1 MNDKPNIF
9 KIYLQLMKLR
19 VVILLQVTAICA
31 ILAHDLMVRS
41 DSISGDRTW
50 IDTFEACIVTIVG
63 GTLAA
68 GGSNAINMVYDR
80 DIDPGMSRTR
90 TRPIPNGW
98 ISPRHALLF
107 GITIAIIGSAVFL
120 PFHWKAA
127 FWSMFSVLFYVFVY
141 TIWLKRRTPQ
151 NIVIGGIAGS
161 TPPLIG
167 WIVAASANIPDNMNP
182 IDLASPIP
190 WMLFFLIFAWT
201 PPHFWALALY
211 RSGEYKKVGVP
222 MMPDVKGA
230 NRTLMESKFYCIL
243 LFFIGSVPC
252 FWPEYGLPLAWAF
265 ISGFLTLWYSISVWR
280 IDPNEELDS
289 NGRMP
294 LAFASFMRSLGYLAW
309 MFIAFVYIAAVPT
322 EDVWYY
328 SAGFIL
334 AVPIVNIFAIKWKD
348 SAKSKNR
355 KVLNAE

>member
-1 MNDKPNIF
+1 MNDKPGLF
-9 KIYLQLMKLR
+9 TIYLQLMKLR
-19 VVILLQVTAICA
+19 VVVLLQITAICA
-31 ILAHDLMVRS
+31 IIAHDLMVRS

-50 IDTFEACIVTIVG
+50 LDTLQACLVTLLG

-98 ISPRHALLF
+98 ISPNHSLIFGIVMALL
-107 GITIAIIGSAVFL
+107 GSAVFI

-127 FWSMFSVLFYVFVY
+127 FWSLFSVLFYVFIY

-161 TPPLIG
+161 TPPVIG

-182 IDLASPIP
+182 FDLGSPIP

-211 RSGEYKKVGVP
+211 RSGEYGKVGIP
-222 MMPDVKGA
+222 MLPDVKGA
-230 NRTLMESKFYCIL
+230 ERTLKESKFYCIL
-243 LFFIGSVPC
+243 LFLIGSVPC

-265 ISGFLTLWYSISVWR
+265 ISGFLTLWYSMSVWK
-280 IDPNEELDS
+280 IDPNEELDA

-309 MFIAFVYIAAVPT
+309 MFISFVYIVAVPS
-322 EDVWYY
+322 EHIWYY
-328 SAGFIL
+328 TIGFIL
-334 AVPIVNIFAIKWKD
+334 AVPIANMFVINWKN
-348 SAKSKNR
+348 SNSQR

>member
-1 MNDKPNIF
+1 MNEKPSLF
-9 KIYLQLMKLR
+9 KIYVHLMKLR
-19 VVILLQVTAICA
+19 VVILLQITAICA
-31 ILAHDLMVRS
+31 IIAHDLMVRS
-41 DSISGDRTW
+41 DAISGDRSW
-50 IDTFEACIVTIVG
+50 LDTLEACVITLVG

-98 ISPRHALLF
+98 ISPRHSLIF
-107 GITIAIIGSAVFL
+107 GISIALIGSAVFL

-161 TPPLIG
+161 TPPVIG
-167 WIVAASANIPDNMNP
+167 WIVAATASVPNNMNP
-182 IDLASPIP
+182 FDLGSPIP
-190 WMLFFLIFAWT
+190 WMLFLLIFAWT

-211 RSGEYKKVGVP
+211 RSGEYGKVGVP
-222 MMPDVKGA
+222 MMPDVKGPE
-230 NRTLMESKFYCIL
+230 RTLTESKVYCVIL
-243 LFFIGSVPC
+243 LLIGAVPI
-252 FWPEYGLPLAWAF
+252 FWPGSGLPLAWAF
-265 ISGFLTLWYSISVWR
+265 VAGLLTVWYSISVWR
-280 IDPNEELDS
+280 IDPKEELDA

-309 MFIAFVYIAAVPT
+309 MFIAFVYVVAVPSQH
-322 EDVWYY
+322 VWYF
-328 SAGFIL
+328 AVGFIL
-334 AVPIVNIFAIKWKD
+334 LVPIVNNLLVNWKQT
-348 SAKSKNR
+348 AGKNR

>member
-1 MNDKPNIF
+1 MNNRPGTLQ
-9 KIYLQLMKLR
+9 IYFQLMKLR
-19 VVILLQVTAICA
+19 VVILLQITALCA
-31 ILAHDLMVRS
+31 IIAHDLMVRS
-41 DSISGDRTW
+41 ESIPGDRTW
-50 IDTFEACIVTIVG
+50 FDTLESCIVTLVG
-63 GTLAA
+63 GTMAA
-68 GGSNAINMVYDR
+68 GGSNAINMVYDK

-98 ISPRHALLF
+98 ISPRHALIF
-107 GITIAIIGSAVFL
+107 GIILAISGSAVFI
-120 PFHWKAA
+120 PIHWKAA
-127 FWSMFSVLFYVFVY
+127 FWSFFSVFFYVFVY

-167 WIVAASANIPDNMNP
+167 WIVAAAETIPNNINP
-182 IDLASPIP
+182 LDLASPVP

-211 RSGEYKKVGVP
+211 RSGEYAKVGIP
-222 MMPDVKGA
+222 MMPDVKGPK
-230 NRTLMESKFYCIL
+230 RTLVESKFYCVL

-252 FWPEYGLPLAWAF
+252 FWPGSGLPLAWAF
-265 ISGFLTLWYSISVWR
+265 IAGYLTLWYSISVWK
-280 IDPNEELDS
+280 IDPNEKFDS

-309 MFIAFVYIAAVPT
+309 MFVAFVFIVAIPSDVIWYSTFGLIALMPLLNRFALNWKV
-322 EDVWYY
+322 Y
-328 SAGFIL
+328 AG
-334 AVPIVNIFAIKWKD
+334 
-348 SAKSKNR
+348 KNR

>member
-19 VVILLQVTAICA
+19 VVILLQITAICA
-31 ILAHDLMVRS
+31 IVAHDLMVRS

-107 GITIAIIGSAVFL
+107 GITMAIIGSAVFL
-120 PFHWKAA
+120 PLHWKAA

-182 IDLASPIP
+182 IDLGSPIP

-230 NRTLMESKFYCIL
+230 NRTLLESKFYCIL
-243 LFFIGSVPC
+243 LFLIGSVPC

-265 ISGFLTLWYSISVWR
+265 ISGYLTLWYSISVWK

-309 MFIAFVYIAAVPT
+309 MFIAFVYIAAVPP

-334 AVPIVNIFAIKWKD
+334 GVPIVNIFAINWKD

>member
-1 MNDKPNIF
+1 MNDKPSIF

-19 VVILLQVTAICA
+19 VVILLQITAICA

-98 ISPRHALLF
+98 ISPRHSLIF

-243 LFFIGSVPC
+243 LLFIGSVPC

-265 ISGFLTLWYSISVWR
+265 ISGFLTLWYSVSVWR

-309 MFIAFVYIAAVPT
+309 MFIAFVYISAVPT

-334 AVPIVNIFAIKWKD
+334 GVPIVNILAIKWKD

>member
-1 MNDKPNIF
+1 MSEKPGIVT
-9 KIYLQLMKLR
+9 IYLQLMKLR

-31 ILAHDLMVRS
+31 IIAHDLMVRS
-41 DSISGDRTW
+41 DSISGDRSW
-50 IDTFEACIVTIVG
+50 LDTLEACVVTLVG

-98 ISPRHALLF
+98 ISPNHALVF
-107 GITIAIIGSAVFL
+107 GIIIALAGSAVFI
-120 PFHWKAA
+120 PYHWKAA
-127 FWSMFSVLFYVFVY
+127 FWSLFSVLFYVFIY

-161 TPPLIG
+161 TPPVIG
-167 WIVAASANIPDNMNP
+167 WIVASASTIPSNMNP
-182 IDLASPIP
+182 FDLGSPVP

-211 RSGEYKKVGVP
+211 RSGEYGKVGVP
-222 MMPDVKGA
+222 MMPDVKGPE
-230 NRTLMESKFYCIL
+230 RTLKESKFYCIL

-252 FWPEYGLPLAWAF
+252 FWPGSGLPLAWAF
-265 ISGFLTLWYSISVWR
+265 IAGFLTLWYSISVWR

-309 MFIAFVYIAAVPT
+309 MFIAFVYIVAVPS
-322 EDVWYY
+322 EYVWYF
-328 SAGFIL
+328 AGIFVI
-334 AVPIVNIFAIKWKD
+334 AVPIINNLAIGWKD
-348 SAKSKNR
+348 SAGKNR

>member
-1 MNDKPNIF
+1 MNEKPGIF
-9 KIYLQLMKLR
+9 TIYLQLMKLR

-31 ILAHDLMVRS
+31 IIAHDLMVRS
-41 DSISGDRTW
+41 EAISGDRTW
-50 IDTFEACIVTIVG
+50 FDTLEACLVTLVG

-98 ISPRHALLF
+98 ISPNHALVF
-107 GITIAIIGSAVFL
+107 GIIIAIIGSAIFL
-120 PFHWKAA
+120 PYHWKAA
-127 FWSMFSVLFYVFVY
+127 FWSLFSVLFYVFIY

-161 TPPLIG
+161 TPPVIG
-167 WIVAASANIPDNMNP
+167 WIVASMDTIPANMNP
-182 IDLASPIP
+182 FDLGSPVP
-190 WMLFFLIFAWT
+190 WMLFLLIFLWT

-211 RSGEYKKVGVP
+211 RSGEYGKVGVP
-222 MMPDVKGA
+222 MLPDVKGA
-230 NRTLMESKFYCIL
+230 ERTLLESKVYCVL
-243 LFFIGSVPC
+243 LLLLGGVPI
-252 FWPEYGLPLAWAF
+252 FWPDSGLPEAWALLAT
-265 ISGFLTLWYSISVWR
+265 IITIWYSITVWR

-309 MFIAFVYIAAVPT
+309 MFIAFVYIVAVPS
-322 EDVWYY
+322 EHVWYFV
-328 SAGFIL
+328 GIFIIGVPLVNAL
-334 AVPIVNIFAIKWKD
+334 AIGWKD
-348 SAKSKNR
+348 SVGKNR
-355 KVLNAE
+355 KVLNSE